1 MQRGNLGAIFA
12 TALSANDTV
21 TDQTDKKIPQRK
33 PVGGLISAHR
43 NVIGDKQ
50 TDLFVW
56 LFVLAG
62 ASQTFLLPSF
72 SFCKEKRESGITSQP
87 LQP

>member
-1 MQRGNLGAIFA
+1 MQSF
-12 TALSANDTV
+12 SFV
-21 TDQTDKKIPQRK
+21 QTSKKIPQRK
-33 PVGGLISAHR
+33 SVGGLISAYATL
-43 NVIGDKQ
+43 IGDKQ

-56 LFVLAG
+56 LFALAG

-87 LQP
+87 